1 MACPETRIG
10 KNWESQFA
18 VNHVGHFLLTKE
30 LMHLMSNVEGARF
43 ISLSSSAHS
52 LTPILWDDIHFENNA
67 YDKWMAYGQSKTASS
82 LIAIEFNNRMKNEGV
97 KGFSV
102 HPGGIMTPLQRHL
115 ENQEMVAL
123 GWLKEDGSPSDLVKN
138 FFKTTSQGAATTLWC
153 ATSPK
158 LNDIGGVFCEDCDI
172 AKRKNDVDE
181 SLQRYFG
188 VADWAVDSD
197 EASKLWEVTET
208 MLSS

>member
-1 MACPETRIG
+1 M
-10 KNWESQFA
+10 K
-18 VNHVGHFLLTKE
+18 
-30 LMHLMSNVEGARF
+30 
-43 ISLSSSAHS
+43 
-52 LTPILWDDIHFENNA
+52 
-67 YDKWMAYGQSKTASS
+67 DK
-82 LIAIEFNNRMKNEGV
+82 GV

-158 LNDIGGVFCEDCDI
+158 LNDVGGVFCEDCDI

-197 EASKLWEVTET
+197 EATKLWEVTET